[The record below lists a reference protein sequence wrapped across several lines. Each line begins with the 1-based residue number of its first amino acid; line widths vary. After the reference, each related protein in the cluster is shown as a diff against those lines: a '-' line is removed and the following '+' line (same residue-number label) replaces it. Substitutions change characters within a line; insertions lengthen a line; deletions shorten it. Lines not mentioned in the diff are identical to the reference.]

1 MLQMKNCV
9 TYRLDI
15 FHTHLVHD
23 LTTSD
28 AFVIHSFV
36 VRILTKRVF
45 ICIVRISIIESI
57 IHGLL
62 PRLFQSKQLK

>member
-15 FHTHLVHD
+15 SHTYPSTHLVQE

-36 VRILTKRVF
+36 VRILIKRVLWE
-45 ICIVRISIIESI
+45 IEQ
-57 IHGLL
+57 H
-62 PRLFQSKQLK
+62 